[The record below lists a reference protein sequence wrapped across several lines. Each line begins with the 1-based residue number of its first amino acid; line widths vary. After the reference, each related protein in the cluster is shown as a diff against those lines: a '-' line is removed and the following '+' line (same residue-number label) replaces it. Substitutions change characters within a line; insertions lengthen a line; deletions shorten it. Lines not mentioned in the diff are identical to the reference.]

1 MAENKEEIVVKTTKS
16 EQTDVIE
23 KAKGF
28 WSKYSKKVIYAGTLV
43 IAVLA
48 GLIAYQKFVK
58 EPKEENAN
66 ETIFLAETLFGK
78 LASTSFG
85 KDSVNIVLNGGEL
98 DGVKITGLLK
108 VINNYDGT
116 AAANRA
122 RYMTGATYLHVKEFD
137 KAIKYLKDFNGNGAD
152 QIQSKAYVLLGHAY
166 AEKKQTSEAL
176 NYYKK
181 AAEVNEKD
189 QSVSP
194 DALML
199 AAGYA
204 EFTGKNDEAI
214 SLYKKIKDKYPTYT
228 VVNSGELDKI
238 LARLG
243 VLN

>member
-1 MAENKEEIVVKTTKS
+1 MSEKKEEVVVKTT
-16 EQTDVIE
+16 QTDSGDVLD

-28 WSKYSKKVIYAGTLV
+28 WSRYSKKITYSGAVL
-43 IAVLA
+43 IAVL
-48 GLIAYQKFVK
+48 GGWIAYQKFVK
-58 EPKEENAN
+58 EPKEEKAN
-66 ETIFLAETLFGK
+66 ETIFLAETLFSK
-78 LASTSFG
+78 LAGSSFG

-108 VINNYDGT
+108 IINNYDGT

-122 RYMTGATYLHVKEFD
+122 RYMAGATYLQVKEFD
-137 KAIKYLKDFNGNGAD
+137 KAIKYLKDFKGNGAD

-166 AEKKQTSEAL
+166 AEKNQSSEAL
-176 NYYKK
+176 SYYKK
-181 AAEVNEKD
+181 AGEVNEKD
-189 QSVSP
+189 PSVSP

-204 EFTGKNDEAI
+204 EHTGKNEEAV
-214 SLYKKIKDKYPTYT
+214 SLYKKIKEKYPTYSA
-228 VVNSGELDKI
+228 VNSGELDKI